1 MAIVANAAAGLAGLA
16 AWQRPQLR
24 GRGLGLLTALA
35 HGALLVQVTT
45 GAILEGSTRDAV
57 DRIHIFYGFLA
68 FVTVGIVAASRDHM
82 RERQEMFLGLA
93 GLFLMGVALRAVQV
107 IS

>member
-1 MAIVANAAAGLAGLA
+1 MAIAANAVAGVAGLA
-16 AWQRPQLR
+16 AWQRPALR
-24 GRGLGLLTALA
+24 GCWVPLVTAAA
-35 HGALLVQVTT
+35 HAALLVQVTT
-45 GAILEGSTRDAV
+45 GAVVESSTRYAV

-82 RERQEMFLGLA
+82 RDRQELFLGLA